1 MTNSLSTPE
10 LVAAIDQLSK
20 SMKAMADA
28 ITSAL
33 TQKTVTEDVPD
44 QKPVKKSK
52 TVKEEAGKDSAS
64 GSSQDSEVVT
74 IEQVRAVLAEKS
86 QSGLTS
92 KVKELL
98 GNFGAEK
105 LSAVD
110 PSKYADLYKAAQAL

>member
-28 ITSAL
+28 LTSVL
-33 TQKTVTEDVPD
+33 TQKTVTEDVPE
-44 QKPVKKSK
+44 QKTAKKSK
-52 TVKEEAGKDSAS
+52 ATKEEAGKDSAS

>member
-28 ITSAL
+28 LTSVL
-33 TQKTVTEDVPD
+33 TQKTVTEDVPEP
-44 QKPVKKSK
+44 KAAKKSK
-52 TVKEEAGKDSAS
+52 ATKEEAEKDSVS